1 MRSFPIETHIAIL
14 VPDVRALSL
23 KELLP
28 KEVFQNTLVFS
39 EATIAAMIEEE
50 SRRDSSVIIE
60 REGQSLRSM
69 SSGERKIAV
78 LHYLVSLAPAYLF
91 VDNFYENLDAKNRE
105 NLEAL
110 VINVAKG
117 IKIIQV
123 VRREVELFSF
133 IKATYIIDEQQ
144 VLQPCSGTVFNV
156 LTELVSAVNIPK
168 TTTDYH
174 YDYKTFVKLSDVS
187 VRFYDKPVLKGI
199 HWEIGLG
206 EFWQMIGENGSGKT
220 TLLSLITGDSHK
232 AYGQNIVLFDKL
244 KGTEENVWEIKKK
257 IGYFTPNIT
266 ELFNARHSVLH
277 MVLSGFYDS
286 VGLYVKPLD
295 LHVQLAKE
303 WLDVIQMKDMAHT
316 TFTTLSPGKQRMVL
330 IARAMVKHPP
340 LLILDEP
347 TSGLDK
353 EHIAIIV
360 ALINK
365 IAKETK
371 TTIIYVSHS
380 VESGLKPQH
389 VYKLSKTAEGS
400 LGNILR

>member
-1 MRSFPIETHIAIL
+1 M
-14 VPDVRALSL
+14 
-23 KELLP
+23 
-28 KEVFQNTLVFS
+28 
-39 EATIAAMIEEE
+39 
-50 SRRDSSVIIE
+50 
-60 REGQSLRSM
+60 
-69 SSGERKIAV
+69 
-78 LHYLVSLAPAYLF
+78 
-91 VDNFYENLDAKNRE
+91 
-105 NLEAL
+105 
-110 VINVAKG
+110 
-117 IKIIQV
+117 
-123 VRREVELFSF
+123 
-133 IKATYIIDEQQ
+133 
-144 VLQPCSGTVFNV
+144 
-156 LTELVSAVNIPK
+156 
-168 TTTDYH
+168 
-174 YDYKTFVKLSDVS
+174 SDVS

>member
-168 TTTDYH
+168 NNY
-174 YDYKTFVKLSDVS
+174 
-187 VRFYDKPVLKGI
+187 
-199 HWEIGLG
+199 
-206 EFWQMIGENGSGKT
+206 
-220 TLLSLITGDSHK
+220 
-232 AYGQNIVLFDKL
+232 
-244 KGTEENVWEIKKK
+244 
-257 IGYFTPNIT
+257 
-266 ELFNARHSVLH
+266 
-277 MVLSGFYDS
+277 
-286 VGLYVKPLD
+286 
-295 LHVQLAKE
+295 
-303 WLDVIQMKDMAHT
+303 
-316 TFTTLSPGKQRMVL
+316 
-330 IARAMVKHPP
+330 
-340 LLILDEP
+340 
-347 TSGLDK
+347 
-353 EHIAIIV
+353 
-360 ALINK
+360 
-365 IAKETK
+365 
-371 TTIIYVSHS
+371 
-380 VESGLKPQH
+380 
-389 VYKLSKTAEGS
+389 
-400 LGNILR
+400 